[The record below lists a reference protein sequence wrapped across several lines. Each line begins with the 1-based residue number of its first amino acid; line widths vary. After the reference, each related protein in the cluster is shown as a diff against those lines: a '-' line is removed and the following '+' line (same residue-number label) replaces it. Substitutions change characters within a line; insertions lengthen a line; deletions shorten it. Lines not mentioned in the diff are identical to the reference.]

1 MVASGEGGLMQYA
14 LLLYGDEQV
23 WQAADESVKRE
34 IYAKHERFI
43 MERGALRGGAELAPT
58 GAATTLRRDGAEVSV
73 TDGPFAETAEQ
84 LAGFYLIE
92 AGDLDEALAL
102 ARELPSALVE
112 VRPMV
117 PGPEEPR

>member
-1 MVASGEGGLMQYA
+1 MQYA

-23 WQAADESVKRE
+23 WQATDEAARRE

-43 MERGALRGGAELAPT
+43 KLLMERGALRGGAELAPT
-58 GAATTLRRDGAEVSV
+58 GAATTLRRDDDTTSV
-73 TDGPFAETAEQ
+73 TDGPFAETSEQ

-92 AGDLDEALAL
+92 AADLDEALAL
-102 ARELPSALVE
+102 ARELPSRVIE

-117 PGPEEPR
+117 PGPEEAG